1 MKRRGIEEGAGE
13 PAEAADV
20 VQEEGG
26 EDQRRE
32 DSVEE
37 QHGKDGVA
45 LQGRFFGCII
55 ESEKG
60 RGYECE
66 Y

>member
-1 MKRRGIEEGAGE
+1 MKRSGVEEGAGE
-13 PAEAADV
+13 PAETADV

-26 EDQRRE
+26 EYQRRE
-32 DSVEE
+32 DRVQKQYGE
-37 QHGKDGVA
+37 DGVA
-45 LQGRFFGCII
+45 LQGRLFRCII